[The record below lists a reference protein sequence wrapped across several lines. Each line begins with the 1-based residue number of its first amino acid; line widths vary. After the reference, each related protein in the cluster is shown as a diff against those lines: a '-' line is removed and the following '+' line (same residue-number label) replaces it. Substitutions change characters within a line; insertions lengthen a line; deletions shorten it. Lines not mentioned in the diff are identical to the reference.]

1 MLSITELVQHR
12 IHNPQLASCDW
23 SKTIEY
29 ENEDDMA
36 PINFVLVVV
45 LVFVLVNSNNHAFAT
60 RNP

>member
-36 PINFVLVVV
+36 PISFVLVVV
-45 LVFVLVNSNNHAFAT
+45 LENSNNHAFAT